1 MFNMSRLE
9 QIGKNIKKFREMRE
23 ISQEKLAEKVDL
35 SREYIVRL
43 ERGQK
48 SPSLKTV
55 FNIADTLGVQLKDIF
70 NMK

>member
-1 MFNMSRLE
+1 
-9 QIGKNIKKFREMRE
+9 MRE